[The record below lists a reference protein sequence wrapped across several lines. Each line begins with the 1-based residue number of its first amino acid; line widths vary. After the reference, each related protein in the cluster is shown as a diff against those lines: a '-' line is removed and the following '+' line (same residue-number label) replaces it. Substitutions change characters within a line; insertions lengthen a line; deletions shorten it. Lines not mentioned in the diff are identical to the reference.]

1 MDLRTLK
8 SVAKRVA
15 LCNCNSCL
23 LQRAKEMLQQQESPD
38 LLLGV
43 AVRIAEDLKSSGS
56 GTIQS
61 AFPHWEDP
69 NLSLSG
75 RPSGSATAAANHL
88 YISYDDMCS
97 CGVMACINAREPYE
111 INEEG

>member
-1 MDLRTLK
+1 
-8 SVAKRVA
+8 
-15 LCNCNSCL
+15 
-23 LQRAKEMLQQQESPD
+23 MLQQQESPD

-75 RPSGSATAAANHL
+75 RPSGSATAVPHRYANEE
-88 YISYDDMCS
+88 DTMCI
-97 CGVMACINAREPYE
+97 CGVLDCEPCEDYE
-111 INEEG
+111 DSIDENY